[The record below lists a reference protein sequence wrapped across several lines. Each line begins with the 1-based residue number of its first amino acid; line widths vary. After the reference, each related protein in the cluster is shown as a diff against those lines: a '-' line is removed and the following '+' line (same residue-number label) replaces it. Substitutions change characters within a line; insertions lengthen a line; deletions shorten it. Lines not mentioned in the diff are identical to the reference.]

1 MTVEGTYYTLTR
13 MSHTP
18 IIEKWPSLSDFAAD
32 LGVAYGTAKAMRRRG
47 SIPADRWVEVV
58 EKAKARQIEGVSLE
72 ILALAKAERA
82 A

>member
-1 MTVEGTYYTLTR
+1 MTGEGIICTLPD

-18 IIEKWPSLSDFAAD
+18 IIDKWPSLSDFAAD
-32 LGVAYGTAKAMRRRG
+32 LGIQYGTAKAMRRRG

-58 EKAKARQIEGVSLE
+58 EKAKARKLKGVSLE
-72 ILALAKAERA
+72 ALALAAAERA